1 MILHMV
7 TWLNMYVPG
16 YKDDCKCIFSQVN
29 EADVGEACTQ
39 NN

>member
-16 YKDDCKCIFSQVN
+16 YKDDRKCIFSQVN
-29 EADVGEACTQ
+29 KADVEPCTQ